1 MRPLPYLSATK
12 KSPFFR
18 MARSLLSKVLVIFD
32 GLNQTHRHDR
42 VRLGN
47 RQVKVEHSDVHEPVA
62 GILVLERK
70 K

>member
-1 MRPLPYLSATK
+1 
-12 KSPFFR
+12 